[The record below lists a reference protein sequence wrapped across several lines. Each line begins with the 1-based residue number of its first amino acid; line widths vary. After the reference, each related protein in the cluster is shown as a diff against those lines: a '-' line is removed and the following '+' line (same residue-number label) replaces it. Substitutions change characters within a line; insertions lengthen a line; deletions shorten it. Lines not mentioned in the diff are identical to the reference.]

1 MKLID
6 QIGLRITPLTI
17 VVEGRE
23 QSRAVLPYALD

>member
-23 QSRAVLPYALD
+23 EYRAVLPYPLD